1 MSSESLNLVMAGSRK
16 RRIKDKLAKYGVTT
30 GGALVLV
37 ALLLIFFY
45 LLYVVKPIFNGAS
58 VEATSSFTL
67 PTQGKTAWLG
77 VEEQNEIGYRFND
90 QGQVSFF
97 AVKADGGVKVG
108 QVLGQ
113 ASVAGD
119 VTAVAPPAPG
129 QKLIAYGFADGKAMV
144 VQPSF
149 KVSYP
154 NDVRVIEPSL
164 QYPFGEEPVVIDPQG
179 KALTRMVFEATKDK
193 MATAAVTED
202 GRGVMTV
209 MSGEEN
215 FLSGEVEW
223 SSQNYAIPSLPRHVD
238 QMLLTPNL
246 RILFVREGN
255 RLSVYDIHNLSDIS
269 LRDVMEINAPN
280 ADVTQVALLSGAS
293 SLMVGNDNG
302 VISQWFEVAKDGKR
316 QFTQIRDFKGDG
328 PVALLTPEH
337 FRKGFISAAN
347 DGTINFF
354 HATGEA
360 KLLGET
366 IEGGALAALAIS
378 PRHNLLLTQQGNDFK
393 VFEVENDHPEVT
405 WSALWQE
412 VWYEG
417 YPEPQYVWQSTSA
430 SNELTQQGNDFK
442 VFEVENDHPEV
453 TWSALWQEVWYEGYP
468 EPMYVWQS
476 TSASNDFEA
485 KLSLVPL
492 VFGTLKA
499 SFYAM
504 LFAVP
509 LGVAGAIYTAY
520 FMSAGLR
527 KYVKPTVEIMAA
539 LPTVI
544 LGFLAGL
551 WLAPIIEGALPGVIL
566 LLLLLPM
573 GMLLTALVWNYLPER
588 GRSWLPEGWHAILLI
603 PVLLLIGWGAF
614 ALSPLIENA
623 FMHGD
628 SRIWLT
634 HEMGI
639 KFDQRNS
646 LVVGIAMGFAVI
658 PTIFSIAEDA
668 VFSVPKHLTQGSLA
682 LGATPW
688 QTLSR
693 VVILTASPGIFSAV
707 MMGLGRAVGET
718 MIVLMATGNTP
729 IMDFSMFQG
738 LRTLAA
744 NIAVEMPES
753 EVGSSHY
760 RVLFLA
766 AFVLFVFTFMFN
778 TLAEFIRQ
786 RLREKYSSL

>member
-58 VEATSSFTL
+58 MEPATSFTL
-67 PTQGKTAWLG
+67 PVAGKTAWLG
-77 VEEQNEIGYRFND
+77 MEEQNEIGYRFSD
-90 QGQVSFF
+90 KGQVNFF
-97 AVKADGGVKVG
+97 AVQGDDKIKVG
-108 QVLGQ
+108 KSLGQ
-113 ASVAGD
+113 AQVAGD
-119 VTAVAPPAPG
+119 ITTVATPAPG
-129 QKLIAYGFADGKAMV
+129 QRLIAYGFADGKAQV
-144 VQPSF
+144 VQPAF

-179 KALTRMVFEATKDK
+179 KALQLMVFEATKDK

-209 MSGEEN
+209 MNGEEN
-215 FLSGEVEW
+215 FISGEIEW
-223 SSQNYAIPSLPRHVD
+223 SSENYTIPSLPRHVD

-255 RLSVYDIHNLSDIS
+255 RLSVYDIHNLSEIS
-269 LRDVMEINAPN
+269 LRNVLEINAPN
-280 ADVTQVALLSGAS
+280 ANVTRVQLLSGAS
-293 SLMVGNDNG
+293 SLLVGNDNG

-328 PVALLTPEH
+328 AVDLLTPEH
-337 FRKGFISAAN
+337 FRKGFISADK
-347 DGTINFF
+347 DGIISFF
-354 HATGEA
+354 HATGET
-360 KLLGET
+360 KLLTET
-366 IEGGALAALAIS
+366 VEGGELSALAIS
-378 PRHNLLLTQQGNDFK
+378 PRHNLLLMQQGNTFK
-393 VFEVENDHPEVT
+393 LFSVENEHPEVT
-405 WSALWQE
+405 WSALWQQ

-417 YPEPQYVWQSTSA
+417 YPEPQ
-430 SNELTQQGNDFK
+430 
-442 VFEVENDHPEV
+442 
-453 TWSALWQEVWYEGYP
+453 
-468 EPMYVWQS
+468 YVWQS

-504 LFAVP
+504 VFAVP

-566 LLLLLPM
+566 LLVLLPM
-573 GMLLTALVWNYLPER
+573 GMLLTALLWNYLPER
-588 GRSWLPEGWHAILLI
+588 GKSLLPEGWHAILLI

-766 AFVLFVFTFMFN
+766 AFVLFVFTFLFN
-778 TLAEFIRQ
+778 TLAEFVRQ
-786 RLREKYSSL
+786 RLREKYSSM

>member
-1 MSSESLNLVMAGSRK
+1 MSSESINLGMAGSRK

-45 LLYVVKPIFNGAS
+45 LLYVVKPIFNGATM
-58 VEATSSFTL
+58 EPTASFTL
-67 PTQGKTAWLG
+67 PVAGKTAWLG
-77 VEEQNEIGYRFND
+77 VEEQNEIGYRFSD
-90 QGQVSFF
+90 KGQVNFF
-97 AVKADGGVKVG
+97 AVQGDGKVKVG

-113 ASVAGD
+113 AQVKGD
-119 VTAVAPPAPG
+119 ITAVAPPAPG
-129 QKLIAYGFADGKAMV
+129 QKLIAYGFADGKAQV
-144 VQPSF
+144 VQPYF

-164 QYPFGEEPVVIDPQG
+164 QSPFGEEPVVVDPQG
-179 KALTRMVFEATKDK
+179 KALTLMVFEATKDK
-193 MATAAVTED
+193 MATAAVTAD
-202 GRGVMTV
+202 GRGVMAV

-215 FLSGEVEW
+215 FLSGDIEW
-223 SSQNYAIPSLPRHVD
+223 SAQNYSIPSLPRHVD
-238 QMLLTPNL
+238 QILLTPNL

-255 RLSVYDIHNLSDIS
+255 RLSVYDIHNLNDIS

-280 ADVTQVALLSGAS
+280 ANVTRVELLSGAS
-293 SLMVGNDNG
+293 SLLVGNDNG
-302 VISQWFEVAKDGKR
+302 VISQWFEVARDGKR

-328 PVALLTPEH
+328 AVAQLTPEH
-337 FRKGFISAAN
+337 FRKGFISA
-347 DGTINFF
+347 DKEGTVSFF
-354 HATGEA
+354 HATGET
-360 KLLGET
+360 KLLSEKV
-366 IEGGALAALAIS
+366 EGGALSALAIS
-378 PRHNLLLTQQGNDFK
+378 PRHNVLLMQQGDAFK
-393 VFEVENDHPEVT
+393 LFAVENEHPEVT
-405 WSALWQE
+405 WSALWQQ

-417 YPEPQYVWQSTSA
+417 YPEPQ
-430 SNELTQQGNDFK
+430 
-442 VFEVENDHPEV
+442 
-453 TWSALWQEVWYEGYP
+453 
-468 EPMYVWQS
+468 YVWQS

-504 LFAVP
+504 VFAVP

-551 WLAPIIEGALPGVIL
+551 WLAPIIEGALPGVVL
-566 LLLLLPM
+566 LLILLPM
-573 GMLLTALVWNYLPER
+573 GMLLTALIWNYLPER
-588 GRSWLPEGWHAILLI
+588 GKSWLPEGWHAILLI

-614 ALSPLIENA
+614 AVSPLIENA

-766 AFVLFVFTFMFN
+766 AFVLFVFTFLFN

>member
-1 MSSESLNLVMAGSRK
+1 MSSESINLGMAGSRK

-45 LLYVVKPIFNGAS
+45 LLYVVKPIFNGATM
-58 VEATSSFTL
+58 EPTASFTL
-67 PTQGKTAWLG
+67 PVAGKTAWLG
-77 VEEQNEIGYRFND
+77 VEEQNEIGYRFSD
-90 QGQVSFF
+90 KGQVNFF
-97 AVKADGGVKVG
+97 AVQGDGKVKVG

-113 ASVAGD
+113 AQVKGD
-119 VTAVAPPAPG
+119 ITAVAPPAPG
-129 QKLIAYGFADGKAMV
+129 QKLIAYGFADGKAQV
-144 VQPSF
+144 VQPYF

-164 QYPFGEEPVVIDPQG
+164 QSPFGEDPVVVDPQG
-179 KALTRMVFEATKDK
+179 KALTLMVFEATKDK
-193 MATAAVTED
+193 MATAAVTAD
-202 GRGVMTV
+202 GRGVMAV

-215 FLSGEVEW
+215 FLSGDIEW
-223 SSQNYAIPSLPRHVD
+223 SAQNYSIPSLPRHVD

-255 RLSVYDIHNLSDIS
+255 RLSVYDIHNLNDIS
-269 LRDVMEINAPN
+269 LRDVMEVNAPN
-280 ADVTQVALLSGAS
+280 ANVTRVELLSGAS
-293 SLMVGNDNG
+293 SLLVGNDNG
-302 VISQWFEVAKDGKR
+302 VISQWFEVARDGKR

-328 PVALLTPEH
+328 AVAQLTPEH
-337 FRKGFISAAN
+337 FRKGFISA
-347 DGTINFF
+347 DKEGTVSFF
-354 HATGEA
+354 HATGET
-360 KLLGET
+360 KLLSEKV
-366 IEGGALAALAIS
+366 EGGALSALAIS
-378 PRHNLLLTQQGNDFK
+378 PRHNVLLMQQGDAFK
-393 VFEVENDHPEVT
+393 LFAVENEHPEVT
-405 WSALWQE
+405 WSALWQQ

-417 YPEPQYVWQSTSA
+417 YPEPQ
-430 SNELTQQGNDFK
+430 
-442 VFEVENDHPEV
+442 
-453 TWSALWQEVWYEGYP
+453 
-468 EPMYVWQS
+468 YVWQS

-504 LFAVP
+504 VFAVP

-551 WLAPIIEGALPGVIL
+551 WLAPIIEGALPGVVL
-566 LLLLLPM
+566 LLILLPM
-573 GMLLTALVWNYLPER
+573 GMLLTALIWNYLPER
-588 GRSWLPEGWHAILLI
+588 GKSWLPEGWHAILLI

-614 ALSPLIENA
+614 AVSPLIENA

-766 AFVLFVFTFMFN
+766 AFVLFVFTFLFN

>member
-1 MSSESLNLVMAGSRK
+1 MSSESINLGMAGSRK

-45 LLYVVKPIFNGAS
+45 LLYVVKPIFNGATM
-58 VEATSSFTL
+58 EPTASFTL
-67 PTQGKTAWLG
+67 PVAGKTAWLG
-77 VEEQNEIGYRFND
+77 VEEQNEIGYRFSDKGLVN
-90 QGQVSFF
+90 FF
-97 AVKADGGVKVG
+97 AVQGDGKIKVG
-108 QVLGQ
+108 QALGQ
-113 ASVAGD
+113 AQVAGD
-119 VTAVAPPAPG
+119 ITTVAPPAPG
-129 QKLIAYGFADGKAMV
+129 QKLIAYGFADGKALVM
-144 VQPSF
+144 QPYF

-154 NDVRVIEPSL
+154 NDVRVIDPSL

-179 KALTRMVFEATKDK
+179 KALQLMVFEATKEK

-223 SSQNYAIPSLPRHVD
+223 SAQNYSIPSLPRHVD

-255 RLSVYDIHNLSDIS
+255 RLSVYDIHNLNDIS
-269 LRDVMEINAPN
+269 LRNVMEINAPN
-280 ADVTQVALLSGAS
+280 ANVTRVELLSGAS
-293 SLMVGNDNG
+293 SLLVGNDNG

-316 QFTQIRDFKGDG
+316 QFTPIREFKGDG
-328 PVALLTPEH
+328 PVDLLTPEH
-337 FRKGFISAAN
+337 FRKGFISAGK
-347 DGTINFF
+347 DGTVSFF
-354 HATGEA
+354 HATGET
-360 KLLGET
+360 KLLSEKV
-366 IEGGALAALAIS
+366 EGGSLSALAIS
-378 PRHNLLLTQQGNDFK
+378 PRHNVLLMQQGDDFK
-393 VFEVENDHPEVT
+393 LFAVENEHPEVT

-417 YPEPQYVWQSTSA
+417 YPEPQ
-430 SNELTQQGNDFK
+430 
-442 VFEVENDHPEV
+442 
-453 TWSALWQEVWYEGYP
+453 
-468 EPMYVWQS
+468 YVWQS

-504 LFAVP
+504 MFAVP

-551 WLAPIIEGALPGVIL
+551 WLAPIIEGALPGVVL
-566 LLLLLPM
+566 LLILLPM
-573 GMLLTALVWNYLPER
+573 GMLLTALIWNYLPER

-614 ALSPLIENA
+614 AVSPLIENA
-623 FMHGD
+623 FMQGD

>member
-58 VEATSSFTL
+58 MEPATSFTL
-67 PTQGKTAWLG
+67 PVAGKTAWLG
-77 VEEQNEIGYRFND
+77 MEEQNEIGYRFSD
-90 QGQVSFF
+90 KGQVNFF
-97 AVKADGGVKVG
+97 ALQGDDKIKVG
-108 QVLGQ
+108 QSLGQ
-113 ASVAGD
+113 AQVAGD
-119 VTAVAPPAPG
+119 ISTATTPAPG
-129 QKLIAYGFADGKAMV
+129 QKLIAYGFADGKALV
-144 VQPSF
+144 VQPAF

-164 QYPFGEEPVVIDPQG
+164 KYPFGEEPVVIDPQG
-179 KALTRMVFEATKDK
+179 KALQRMVFEATKDK

-215 FLSGEVEW
+215 FISGEIEW
-223 SSQNYAIPSLPRHVD
+223 SSENYTIPSLPRHVD

-246 RILFVREGN
+246 RILFVRQGN
-255 RLSVYDIHNLSDIS
+255 RLSVYDIHNLSEIS
-269 LRDVMEINAPN
+269 LRNVLEINATN
-280 ADVTQVALLSGAS
+280 ANVTRVELLAGAS
-293 SLMVGNDNG
+293 SLLVGNDNG

-328 PVALLTPEH
+328 AVDLLTPEH
-337 FRKGFISAAN
+337 FRKGFISADK
-347 DGTINFF
+347 DGIISFF
-354 HATGEA
+354 HATGET
-360 KLLGET
+360 KLLTET
-366 IEGGALAALAIS
+366 VEGGELSALAIS
-378 PRHNLLLTQQGNDFK
+378 PRHNALLMQQGDTFK
-393 VFEVENDHPEVT
+393 LFTVENDHPEVT
-405 WSALWQE
+405 WSALWQK

-417 YPEPQYVWQSTSA
+417 YPEPQ
-430 SNELTQQGNDFK
+430 
-442 VFEVENDHPEV
+442 
-453 TWSALWQEVWYEGYP
+453 
-468 EPMYVWQS
+468 YVWQS

-492 VFGTLKA
+492 SFGTLKA
-499 SFYAM
+499 AFYAL

-509 LGVAGAIYTAY
+509 LGIAGAIYTAY
-520 FMSAGLR
+520 FMSPGMR
-527 KYVKPTVEIMAA
+527 KFVKPTIEIMEA

-551 WLAPIIEGALPGVIL
+551 WLAPIVEDYLPGIFMMLVM
-566 LLLLLPM
+566 LPM
-573 GMLLTALVWNYLPER
+573 GMLLAALLWHLLPDTLKQ
-588 GRSWLPEGWHAILLI
+588 SVPEGSQAVLLI
-603 PVLLLIGWGAF
+603 PVVIMIGWMALT
-614 ALSPLIENA
+614 LSPVVENA
-623 FMHGD
+623 FFGGD
-628 SRIWLT
+628 TRSWLT
-634 HEMGI
+634 NVMGI

-766 AFVLFVFTFMFN
+766 AFVLFVFTFFFN
-778 TLAEFIRQ
+778 TLAEFVRQ
-786 RLREKYSSL
+786 RLREKYSSM

>member
-58 VEATSSFTL
+58 MEPATSFTL
-67 PTQGKTAWLG
+67 PVAGKTAWLG
-77 VEEQNEIGYRFND
+77 MEEQNEIGYRFSD
-90 QGQVSFF
+90 KGQVNFF
-97 AVKADGGVKVG
+97 ALQGDDKIKVG
-108 QVLGQ
+108 QSLGQ
-113 ASVAGD
+113 AQVAGD
-119 VTAVAPPAPG
+119 ISTATTPAPG
-129 QKLIAYGFADGKAMV
+129 QKLIAYGFADGKALV
-144 VQPSF
+144 VQPAF

-164 QYPFGEEPVVIDPQG
+164 KYPFGEEPVVIDPQG
-179 KALTRMVFEATKDK
+179 KALQRMVFEANKDK

-215 FLSGEVEW
+215 FISGEIEW
-223 SSQNYAIPSLPRHVD
+223 SSENYTIPSLPRHVD

-246 RILFVREGN
+246 RILFVRQGN
-255 RLSVYDIHNLSDIS
+255 RLSVYDIHNLSEIS
-269 LRDVMEINAPN
+269 LRNVLEINATN
-280 ADVTQVALLSGAS
+280 ANVTRVELLAGAS
-293 SLMVGNDNG
+293 SLLVGNDNG

-328 PVALLTPEH
+328 AVDLLTPEH
-337 FRKGFISAAN
+337 FRKGFISADK
-347 DGTINFF
+347 DGIISFF
-354 HATGEA
+354 HATGET
-360 KLLGET
+360 KLLTET
-366 IEGGALAALAIS
+366 VEGGELSALAIS
-378 PRHNLLLTQQGNDFK
+378 PRHNALLMQQGDTFK
-393 VFEVENDHPEVT
+393 LFTVENDHPEVT
-405 WSALWQE
+405 WSALWQK

-417 YPEPQYVWQSTSA
+417 YPEPQ
-430 SNELTQQGNDFK
+430 
-442 VFEVENDHPEV
+442 
-453 TWSALWQEVWYEGYP
+453 
-468 EPMYVWQS
+468 YVWQS

-492 VFGTLKA
+492 SFGTLKA
-499 SFYAM
+499 AFYAL

-509 LGVAGAIYTAY
+509 LGIAGAIYTAY
-520 FMSAGLR
+520 FMSPGMR
-527 KYVKPTVEIMAA
+527 KFVKPTIEIMEA

-551 WLAPIIEGALPGVIL
+551 WLAPIVEDYLPGIFMMLVM
-566 LLLLLPM
+566 LPM
-573 GMLLTALVWNYLPER
+573 GMLLAALLWHLLPDALKQ
-588 GRSWLPEGWHAILLI
+588 SVPEGSQAVLLI
-603 PVLLLIGWGAF
+603 PVVILIGWMALT
-614 ALSPLIENA
+614 LSPVVENA
-623 FMHGD
+623 FFGGD
-628 SRIWLT
+628 TRSWLT
-634 HEMGI
+634 NVMGI

-766 AFVLFVFTFMFN
+766 AFVLFVFTFFFN
-778 TLAEFIRQ
+778 TLAEFVRQ
-786 RLREKYSSL
+786 RLREKYSSM

>member
-1 MSSESLNLVMAGSRK
+1 MSSESINLGMAGSRK

-45 LLYVVKPIFNGAS
+45 LLYVVKPIFNGATM
-58 VEATSSFTL
+58 EPTASFTL
-67 PTQGKTAWLG
+67 PVAGKTAWLG
-77 VEEQNEIGYRFND
+77 VEEQNEIGYRFSD
-90 QGQVSFF
+90 KGQVNFF
-97 AVKADGGVKVG
+97 AVQGDGKVKVG

-113 ASVAGD
+113 AQVKGD
-119 VTAVAPPAPG
+119 ITAVAPPAPG
-129 QKLIAYGFADGKAMV
+129 QKLIAYGFADGKAQV
-144 VQPSF
+144 VQPYF

-164 QYPFGEEPVVIDPQG
+164 QSPFGKEPVVVDPQG
-179 KALTRMVFEATKDK
+179 KALTLMVFEATKDK
-193 MATAAVTED
+193 MATAAVTAD
-202 GRGVMTV
+202 GRGVMVV

-215 FLSGEVEW
+215 FLSGDIEW
-223 SSQNYAIPSLPRHVD
+223 SAQNYSIPSLPRHVD

-255 RLSVYDIHNLSDIS
+255 RLSVYDIHNLNDIS

-280 ADVTQVALLSGAS
+280 ANVTRVELLSGAS
-293 SLMVGNDNG
+293 SLLVGNDNG
-302 VISQWFEVAKDGKR
+302 VISQWFEVARDGKR

-328 PVALLTPEH
+328 AVAQLTPEH
-337 FRKGFISAAN
+337 FRKGFISA
-347 DGTINFF
+347 DKEGTVSFF
-354 HATGEA
+354 HATGET
-360 KLLGET
+360 KLLSEKV
-366 IEGGALAALAIS
+366 EGGALSALAIS
-378 PRHNLLLTQQGNDFK
+378 PRHNVLLMQQGDAFK
-393 VFEVENDHPEVT
+393 LFAVENEHPEVT
-405 WSALWQE
+405 WSALWQQ

-417 YPEPQYVWQSTSA
+417 YPEPQ
-430 SNELTQQGNDFK
+430 
-442 VFEVENDHPEV
+442 
-453 TWSALWQEVWYEGYP
+453 
-468 EPMYVWQS
+468 YVWQS

-504 LFAVP
+504 VFAVP

-551 WLAPIIEGALPGVIL
+551 WLAPIIEGALPGVVL
-566 LLLLLPM
+566 LLILLPM
-573 GMLLTALVWNYLPER
+573 GMLLTALIWNYLPER
-588 GRSWLPEGWHAILLI
+588 GKSWLPEGWHAILLI

-614 ALSPLIENA
+614 AVSPLIENA

-766 AFVLFVFTFMFN
+766 AFVLFVFTFLFN

>member
-1 MSSESLNLVMAGSRK
+1 MSSESINLGMAGSRK

-45 LLYVVKPIFNGAS
+45 LLYVVKPIFNGATM
-58 VEATSSFTL
+58 EPTASFTL
-67 PTQGKTAWLG
+67 PVAGKTAWLG
-77 VEEQNEIGYRFND
+77 VEEQNEIGYRFSD
-90 QGQVSFF
+90 KGQVNFF
-97 AVKADGGVKVG
+97 AVQGDGKVKVG
-108 QVLGQ
+108 QALGQ
-113 ASVAGD
+113 AQVKGD
-119 VTAVAPPAPG
+119 ITAVAPPAPG
-129 QKLIAYGFADGKAMV
+129 QKLIAYGFADGKAQV
-144 VQPSF
+144 VQPYF

-164 QYPFGEEPVVIDPQG
+164 QSPFGEEPVVVDPQG
-179 KALTRMVFEATKDK
+179 KALTLMVFEATKDK
-193 MATAAVTED
+193 MATAAVTAD
-202 GRGVMTV
+202 GRGVMAV

-215 FLSGEVEW
+215 FLSGDIEW
-223 SSQNYAIPSLPRHVD
+223 SAQNYSIPSLPRHVD

-255 RLSVYDIHNLSDIS
+255 RLSVYDIHNLNDIS

-280 ADVTQVALLSGAS
+280 ANVTRVELLSGAS
-293 SLMVGNDNG
+293 SLLVGNDNG
-302 VISQWFEVAKDGKR
+302 VISQWFEVARDGKR

-328 PVALLTPEH
+328 AVAQLTPEH
-337 FRKGFISAAN
+337 FRKGFISA
-347 DGTINFF
+347 DKEGTVSFF
-354 HATGEA
+354 HATGET
-360 KLLGET
+360 KLLSGKV
-366 IEGGALAALAIS
+366 EGGALSALAIS
-378 PRHNLLLTQQGNDFK
+378 PRHNVLLMQQGDAFK
-393 VFEVENDHPEVT
+393 LFAVENEHPEVT
-405 WSALWQE
+405 WSALWQQ

-417 YPEPQYVWQSTSA
+417 YPEPQ
-430 SNELTQQGNDFK
+430 
-442 VFEVENDHPEV
+442 
-453 TWSALWQEVWYEGYP
+453 
-468 EPMYVWQS
+468 YVWQS

-504 LFAVP
+504 VFAVP

-551 WLAPIIEGALPGVIL
+551 WLAPIIEGALPGVVL
-566 LLLLLPM
+566 LLILLPM
-573 GMLLTALVWNYLPER
+573 GMLLTALIWNYLPER
-588 GRSWLPEGWHAILLI
+588 GKSWLPEGWHAILLI

-614 ALSPLIENA
+614 AVSPLIENA

-766 AFVLFVFTFMFN
+766 AFVLFVFTFLFN